1 MAGQEMRKARGIN
14 TLGSKPGFVKG
25 GSSKGKNANG
35 SGTIGGG
42 SKDGGV
48 SLDSGKAGAF
58 PTNFADTVAIPS
70 KVSKSMSQSGS
81 ARGRAS
87 NNPQSDRAAY

>member
-1 MAGQEMRKARGIN
+1 MRSAKGIN
-14 TLGSKPGFVKG
+14 KLGVKPGYVKG

-48 SLDSGKAGAF
+48 SLDRETRIAHKSGRF
-58 PTNFADTVAIPS
+58 TSDLPPSHTNSHS
-70 KVSKSMSQSGS
+70 KGQRGS
-81 ARGRAS
+81 AQGLKSGRA
-87 NNPQSDRAAY
+87 Y